1 MEKVAIVLLIL
12 LLAAYV
18 TSLEQSDVIH
28 RDQTAQSVSAMRLIT
43 DDSSGDKS

>member
-28 RDQTAQSVSAMRLIT
+28 RDQAALSASAMKIIK
-43 DDSSGDKS
+43 DDSRGDKS